1 MDRIITIGMAEDHLV
16 FRQGMISLLKE
27 EKSIEVLYDV
37 ENGLELLHCIEKQ
50 RPDAVLLDI
59 EMPVM
64 DGYDTFKRIKHDY
77 PEVRVI
83 MLTTHFH
90 PTYILA
96 YLKEGACAFLPKGAG
111 IDEIVRAIH
120 AVYNNGFYH
129 GTKVREILERFEKT
143 QADEEARFLKAGL
156 TDREVEILKML
167 REGKQNEDIVRDLK
181 ISLRTVEWHRRNLN
195 HKLIEAGMGEM
206 MSWSKRNMN

>member
-1 MDRIITIGMAEDHLV
+1 MDRKITIGMAEDHLV
-16 FRQGMISLLKE
+16 FRQGMIALLKE

-37 ENGLELLHCIEKQ
+37 DNGLELLHCIEKQ

-64 DGYDTFKRIKHDY
+64 SGYETFKQIKQDF

-83 MLTTHFH
+83 ILTTHFH
-90 PTYILA
+90 PTYILS
-96 YLKEGACAFLPKGAG
+96 YLKEGAGAFLPKQAG
-111 IDEIVRAIH
+111 IREIVLAIH
-120 AVYNNGFYH
+120 TVYRKGYYH
-129 GTKVREILERFEKT
+129 GAKVSEMLERFEKNR
-143 QADEEARFLKAGL
+143 ADEEFKFLKAGL

-167 REGKQNEDIVRDLK
+167 RDRKQNEDIVMHLK

-195 HKLIEAGMGEM
+195 HKLMEAGMGEM
-206 MSWSKRNMN
+206 MSWSKRN

>member
-1 MDRIITIGMAEDHLV
+1 MEGKITIGMAEDHLV

-27 EKSIEVLYDV
+27 ENSIEVLYDV
-37 ENGLELLHCIEKQ
+37 ENGLELLQCIEKQ

-59 EMPVM
+59 EMPIM
-64 DGYDTFKRIKHDY
+64 NGYETFKQIKHDF

-96 YLKEGACAFLPKGAG
+96 YLKEGAAAFLPKGAG
-111 IDEIVRAIH
+111 IHEIVTAIH
-120 AVYNNGFYH
+120 TVCQKGFYH
-129 GTKVREILERFEKT
+129 GTKVRELLEQFEKNR
-143 QADEEARFLKAGL
+143 ADEEFKFLKAGL

-195 HKLIEAGMGEM
+195 HKLIEAGMLVEAKLELG
-206 MSWSKRNMN
+206 

>member
-1 MDRIITIGMAEDHLV
+1 
-16 FRQGMISLLKE
+16 
-27 EKSIEVLYDV
+27 
-37 ENGLELLHCIEKQ
+37 
-50 RPDAVLLDI
+50 
-59 EMPVM
+59 M

-206 MSWSKRNMN
+206 MSWSKRNLN